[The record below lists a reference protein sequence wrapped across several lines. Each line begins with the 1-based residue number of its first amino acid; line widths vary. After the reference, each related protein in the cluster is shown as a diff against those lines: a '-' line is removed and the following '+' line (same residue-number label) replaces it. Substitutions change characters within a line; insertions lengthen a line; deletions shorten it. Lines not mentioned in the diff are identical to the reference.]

1 MALFVTAHPDDESMF
16 FAPAILRLVEQGL
29 QVVLLCLS
37 TGNAHGLGQL
47 RSQELRHACSLLGI
61 EADDIVLVDDPSL
74 PDGMLQQWPP
84 AVVATHV
91 AQAVRRFKPQQVYTF
106 DAGGVSGH
114 PNHLA
119 TCAGVLRWWTGT
131 PSSSSLSNLP
141 ELWQLETVGLP
152 RKYLALL
159 EVPLSHLL
167 TLLRRWQ
174 KPHPQKSLCIVVR
187 ARPRQAW
194 RALLA
199 HRSQMVWY
207 RRLWLVM
214 SRYMYINTFVRHF

>member
-1 MALFVTAHPDDESMF
+1 MAALSWPPLVGTWYRWLAAW
-16 FAPAILRLVEQGL
+16 APSSWRIIVSLHLN
-29 QVVLLCLS
+29 LS
-37 TGNAHGLGQL
+37 T
-47 RSQELRHACSLLGI
+47 ACLQI

-91 AQAVRRFKPQQVYTF
+91 AQAVRRFKPQQVSSRMGRPCHPWGSLCWHQSFLQSLAQVYTF

-199 HRSQMVWY
+199 HRSQMVW
-207 RRLWLVM
+207 
-214 SRYMYINTFVRHF
+214 